1 MLVLRGSKTSP
12 HTFLLLV
19 YGVLS
24 KFIPPLVLVLGQIR
38 LRLNICLLLV
48 EEEEVLLTTK
58 PKLVVVVVL
67 GDSELAQR
75 D

>member
-1 MLVLRGSKTSP
+1 MLVLRGSRTSP

-24 KFIPPLVLVLGQIR
+24 KFIPPLVLVLG
-38 LRLNICLLLV
+38 LNRHQLIILLLLV
-48 EEEEVLLTTK
+48 EVEAVLLTTK
-58 PKLVVVVVL
+58 PRVVVAVEL